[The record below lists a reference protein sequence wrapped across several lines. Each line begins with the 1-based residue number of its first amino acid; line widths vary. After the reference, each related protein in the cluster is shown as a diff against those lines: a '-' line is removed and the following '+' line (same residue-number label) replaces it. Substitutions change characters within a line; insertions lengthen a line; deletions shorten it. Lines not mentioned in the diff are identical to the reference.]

1 MKHFVLKFSISV
13 KGGIICISCILQ
25 TWPNYPINR
34 WNMSSNA
41 QPMYILGFQGV
52 VSENEYQ
59 TLLKRKCLGKKT
71 PIDFHGY
78 NHSPDYWPF
87 WCSES
92 YTYVT
97 SMLALAKF
105 TNTVEKSNQTVK

>member
-59 TLLKRKCLGKKT
+59 TLLKRKWLGKKT